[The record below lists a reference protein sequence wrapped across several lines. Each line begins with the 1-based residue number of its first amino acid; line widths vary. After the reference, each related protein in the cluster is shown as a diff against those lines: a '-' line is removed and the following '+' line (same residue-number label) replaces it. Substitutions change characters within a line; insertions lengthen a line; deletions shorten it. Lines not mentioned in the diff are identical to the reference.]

1 MFIETKTRSLLKAI
15 SWRVFATSVTILIV
29 FIFFGKLDLAIAA
42 GVLESLSKI
51 VIYFIH
57 ERIWNKINF
66 GRKEI
71 EPFVLWFTGLP
82 LSGKTTIADK
92 VFERL
97 KEIKNLPI
105 QRIDS
110 RDIREMIPEIGYTKE
125 DRIRHLKRVA
135 FLIKVLQSNSIS
147 VVASFVSPYREI
159 RRFIREN
166 SKNFVEIYV
175 KAEVEEC
182 KKRDYKGV
190 YKKAKTG
197 EIKNL
202 TGIHEPYEEPDSAE
216 IVLDTQKYSVEEMAD
231 IVYKYVMKNI
241 VKL

>member
-1 MFIETKTRSLLKAI
+1 MFIETKTRSLLKAV
-15 SWRVFATSVTILIV
+15 SWRVFATSITILIV
-29 FIFFGKLDLAIAA
+29 FIFFGKLELAIAA
-42 GVLESLSKI
+42 GILESISKI
-51 VIYFIH
+51 IMYFVH

-66 GRKEI
+66 GRKRV

-82 LSGKTTIADK
+82 LSGKTTIANAVYEK
-92 VFERL
+92 L
-97 KEIKNLPI
+97 KGIKNLPI

-110 RDIREMIPEIGYTKE
+110 KDIREMIPEIGYDRE
-125 DRIRHLKRVA
+125 DRVRHLKRVG

-147 VVASFVSPYREI
+147 VVASFVSPYKD
-159 RRFIREN
+159 IREFLRKN
-166 SKNFVEIYV
+166 TKNFIEIYV
-175 KAEVEEC
+175 KASIDEC
-182 KKRDYKGV
+182 KRRDYKGV
-190 YKKAKTG
+190 YKKAEIG

-216 IVLDTQKYSVEEMAD
+216 IVLDTEKYSIEEMTE